1 MDQKGL
7 LPKGFNKKKIS
18 NALKHSDLDR
28 EHWLISYEGVRH
40 GFLTVC
46 APAVKNNPLLS
57 DLLKSNVTFYRR
69 SLPRY
74 AAVIHG
80 GGAPGWVVRQ
90 WLGTLKVD
98 GRSVDPRSLE
108 REATEDVL
116 QPPAALMELI
126 QRDFAKVGERV
137 ESAEEA
143 AIELMEAAVENAES
157 EDSDMY

>member
-1 MDQKGL
+1 
-7 LPKGFNKKKIS
+7 
-18 NALKHSDLDR
+18 
-28 EHWLISYEGVRH
+28 
-40 GFLTVC
+40 
-46 APAVKNNPLLS
+46 VKNNPLFS

-69 SLPRY
+69 SLPSY

-98 GRSVDPRSLE
+98 GRSVDARSLE

-137 ESAEEA
+137 ETAEEA